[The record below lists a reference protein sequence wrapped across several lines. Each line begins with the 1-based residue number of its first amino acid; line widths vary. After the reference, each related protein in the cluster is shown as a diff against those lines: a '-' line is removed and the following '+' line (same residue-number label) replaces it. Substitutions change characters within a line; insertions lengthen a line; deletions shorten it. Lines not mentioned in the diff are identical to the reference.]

1 MLSDLLYALKDSEFV
16 FNLFGY
22 ISFRSGLSLVS
33 SFFIVI
39 ILMPYWIRFQQRIF
53 PSGQPIR
60 NDGPDTHYRKKGT
73 PTLGGVLILF
83 SIILSSILW
92 TSNYSIYNYILILT
106 LILFGLIGFI
116 DDFQKVKIGKGI
128 SSRFKFLSQVFA
140 TIIIYFTIKYNGFD
154 LNQFSV
160 PFLKNVSI
168 DLGYL
173 YIVLILFI
181 VIGSTNATN
190 LTDGLDGLVSMPL
203 IFVFLTF
210 AIFAYVLGNINF
222 SDYLLVNYM
231 KGSGEIVIF
240 CTSAIGALLGFLW
253 FNSSPAS
260 IFMGDTGS
268 QSLGAS
274 LAVTSILLKQEIVL
288 AVAGGLFVIE
298 TISVMLQVSFFKI
311 SKGKRLFLMA
321 PLHHH
326 YEKKGLSEQ
335 KIVIRFWILS
345 FLFCLLALSLLKIR

>member
-1 MLSDLLYALKDSEFV
+1 MLSDFLYSLRDTEFL

-22 ISFRSGLSLVS
+22 ISFRSGLSLVT
-33 SFFIVI
+33 SFLIVI
-39 ILMPYWIRFQQRIF
+39 ILMPHWIKMLQSIF

-60 NDGPDTHYRKKGT
+60 NDGPTTHYHKKGT

-92 TSNYSIYNYILILT
+92 TSNFSSFNYILLLT
-106 LILFGLIGFI
+106 LILFGLIGFF
-116 DDFQKVKIGKGI
+116 DDFQKVKLGRGVSTKT
-128 SSRFKFLSQVFA
+128 KFLFQLLA
-140 TIIIYFTIKYNGFD
+140 TLVIYFTIKYIGFD
-154 LNQFSV
+154 LNKFSI

-168 DLGYL
+168 ELGYF
-173 YIVLILFI
+173 YFVLILLI

-222 SDYLLVNYM
+222 SDYLLVNYI

-298 TISVMLQVSFFKI
+298 TITVMIQVTYFKF
-311 SKGKRLFLMA
+311 SKGKRVFLMA

-326 YEKKGLSEQ
+326 YEKKGMSEQ

>member
-1 MLSDLLYALKDSEFV
+1 MLGDLLYSLKDSEFL

-22 ISFRSGLSLVS
+22 ISFRSGLSLVT
-33 SFFIVI
+33 SFFIV
-39 ILMPYWIRFQQRIF
+39 LVFMPYWIRLQRNIF

-60 NDGPDTHYRKKGT
+60 NDGPDTHYQKRGT
-73 PTLGGVLILF
+73 PTFGGVLILF
-83 SIILSSILW
+83 SIILSSFLW
-92 TSNYSIYNYILILT
+92 TSNFSNFNYILILT
-106 LILFGLIGFI
+106 LILFGIIGFF
-116 DDFQKVKIGKGI
+116 DDFQKVKFGNGI
-128 SSRFKFLSQVFA
+128 STKTKFLYQLLA
-140 TIIIYFTIKYNGFD
+140 TLIIYIIIKYNGFD
-154 LNQFSV
+154 LNKFSI
-160 PFLKNVSI
+160 PFLKNASI
-168 DLGYL
+168 ELGYF
-173 YIVLILFI
+173 YFVLILLI

-222 SDYLLVNYM
+222 SNYLLVNYIN
-231 KGSGEIVIF
+231 GSGEIVIF

-298 TISVMLQVSFFKI
+298 TISVMLQVTYFKF
-311 SKGKRLFLMA
+311 SKGKRIFLMT

>member
-1 MLSDLLYALKDSEFV
+1 MLSDLLYSLRDLEFS

-22 ISFRSGLSLVS
+22 ISFRSGLSLVT
-33 SFFIVI
+33 SFFLVLIF
-39 ILMPYWIRFQQRIF
+39 MPLWIRLQKTFF
-53 PSGQPIR
+53 PKGQPIR
-60 NDGPDTHYRKKGT
+60 NDGPDTHYHKKGT
-73 PTLGGVLILF
+73 PTLGGVLIIF
-83 SIILSSILW
+83 SIIFSSILW
-92 TSNYSIYNYILILT
+92 TTNFSSFNYILILT
-106 LILFGLIGFI
+106 LILFGIIGFF
-116 DDFQKVKIGKGI
+116 DDLKKVKSGVGI
-128 SSRFKFLSQVFA
+128 SSKTKFLCQLLA
-140 TIIIYFTIKYNGFD
+140 TLIVYLIIKYNGFD
-154 LNQFSV
+154 LNKFSI
-160 PFLKNVSI
+160 PFLKDVSI
-168 DLGYL
+168 ELGYF
-173 YIVLILFI
+173 YFVLILLI
-181 VIGSTNATN
+181 VVGSTNATN

-222 SDYLLVNYM
+222 SDYLLVNYI

-298 TISVMLQVSFFKI
+298 TISVMMQVTYFKF
-311 SKGKRLFLMA
+311 SKGKRIFLMA